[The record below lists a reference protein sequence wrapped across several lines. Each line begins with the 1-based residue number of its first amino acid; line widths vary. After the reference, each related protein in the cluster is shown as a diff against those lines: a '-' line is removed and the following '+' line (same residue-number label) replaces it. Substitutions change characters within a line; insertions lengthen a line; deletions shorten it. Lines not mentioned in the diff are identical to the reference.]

1 MARRTPRLFCSLLL
15 LLLLLAVSCS
25 SARRDGIRT
34 AADLE
39 RGNIG
44 VLTGRSND
52 TAVRALF
59 PEADIYYFEDLVSMC
74 MSLQSGH
81 IDAFACMETGVDRL
95 LDRNPGFRVLEE
107 LPEILD
113 TASVAFR
120 QDNLLLAG
128 QFNEFLRGIV
138 ADGTMDAIRAN
149 WLPAGAPEKHYHPHA
164 TEGEPLSVGIEA
176 GQTFFTVIS
185 EGEGV
190 GLEPEMMERF
200 GDFLGRPVRFVEMT
214 NPGMIPALL
223 SGKVDA
229 LVSAISPTQSRS
241 RRVLFSTPYDISAM
255 CLIVAG
261 ATEPVRKGFWAS
273 LKENFYETLVADN
286 RYELILEGLKNT
298 LLITLLS
305 VFFGFLLGCL
315 LCWMKRR
322 GPHWMEKFAHG
333 YCEIVEG
340 IPIVV
345 LLLFMFYVVFATS
358 PLTAI
363 VVAVITYSL
372 HFAAG
377 SAECLDRSIE
387 SVDKGQWEAGK
398 ALGFSRFG
406 TFRYIVAPQALR
418 EFLSLFKGKAVGLI
432 ENTSIVGFIAIEDMT
447 KVTDII
453 RSQTYDS
460 LVPLLIVG
468 VIYFLIAR
476 LISVGLDKLGDHL
489 NFKVK

>member
-1 MARRTPRLFCSLLL
+1 MGRRAFRLLGCLLL
-15 LLLLLAVSCS
+15 LLLVVSCAS
-25 SARRDGIRT
+25 EKRREIR
-34 AADLE
+34 ACSDLE
-39 RGNIG
+39 HGNVG

-52 TAVRALF
+52 SAVRALF
-59 PEADIYYFEDLVSMC
+59 PDAELYYFEDLVSMC

-81 IDAFACMETGVDRL
+81 IDAFACMETGVDGL
-95 LDRNPGFRVLEE
+95 LARNPGFRVLEGV
-107 LPEILD
+107 PEILD
-113 TASVAFR
+113 TAAVAFR
-120 QDNLLLAG
+120 EDNLLLAG
-128 QFNEFLRGIV
+128 QFNEFLRGIL

-149 WLPAGAPEKHYHPHA
+149 WLAADAPGVHYHPHA

-176 GQTFFTVIS
+176 GQTFFTVIR
-185 EGEGV
+185 EGEGA
-190 GLEPEMMERF
+190 GLEPELMMRF
-200 GDFLGRPVRFVEMT
+200 GDYLGRPVRFVEMT
-214 NPGMIPALL
+214 NPGMIPALF

-229 LVSAISPTQSRS
+229 LVSAIAPTRS
-241 RRVLFSTPYDISAM
+241 RAGRVLFSTPYDISPV
-255 CLIVAG
+255 CLVVAG
-261 ATEPVRKGFWAS
+261 DALPRARKSAWSA
-273 LKENFYETLVADN
+273 LKENFHETLIADN
-286 RYELILEGLKNT
+286 RFELILEGLKNT
-298 LLITLLS
+298 LLITFLS
-305 VFFGFLLGCL
+305 VIFGFLLGCG

-322 GPHWMEKFAHG
+322 GPRWAEAFSHG

-377 SAECLDRSIE
+377 AAECLERSIE

-406 TFRYIVAPQALR
+406 TFRYVIAPQAVR
-418 EFLSLFKGKAVGLI
+418 QFLPLFKGKAVGLI

-460 LVPLLIVG
+460 LVPLVVVG

>member
-1 MARRTPRLFCSLLL
+1 MVRRALFRLLPFLLL
-15 LLLLLAVSCS
+15 LPVISCS
-25 SARRDGIRT
+25 SRKQDIRDFG
-34 AADLE
+34 DLE
-39 RGNIG
+39 HGHVG

-52 TAVRALF
+52 AAVRSLL
-59 PEADIYYFEDLVSMC
+59 PDADIYYFEDLVSMC
-74 MSLQSGH
+74 MSLQRGH
-81 IDAFACMETGVDRL
+81 IDAFACMQTGVDGL
-95 LDRNPGFRVLEE
+95 LERNPGFRVLEGT
-107 LPEILD
+107 PQILD

-120 QDNLLLAG
+120 RDDILLAG
-128 QFNEFLRGIV
+128 QFNDFLNGIM
-138 ADGTMDAIRAN
+138 ADGTLEKIRAN
-149 WLPAGAPEKHYHPHA
+149 WFSADGEEAAHYHQHA
-164 TEGEPLSVGIEA
+164 TEGEPLAVGIEA
-176 GQTFFTVIS
+176 GQTFFTVIH

-190 GLEPEMMERF
+190 GLEPELMMRF
-200 GDFLGRPVRFVEMT
+200 GDALGRPVRLVEMT
-214 NPGMIPALL
+214 NPGMIPALV

-229 LVSAISPTQSRS
+229 LVSAISPTRSRS
-241 RRVLFSTPYDISAM
+241 ARVLFSTPYDISEV
-255 CLIVAG
+255 CFIVNDA
-261 ATEPVRKGFWAS
+261 APVVQRS
-273 LKENFYETLVADN
+273 TLKDKIRDTLVTEG

-322 GPHWMEKFAHG
+322 GPHWMEAFAHG

-377 SAECLDRSIE
+377 AAECLDRSIE

-398 ALGFSRFG
+398 ALGFSRFE
-406 TFRYIVAPQALR
+406 TFRYVIAPQALHD
-418 EFLSLFKGKAVGLI
+418 FLPLLKGKAVGLI

-460 LVPLLIVG
+460 LIPLLVVG
-468 VIYFLIAR
+468 IIYFLIAR
-476 LISVGLDKLGDHL
+476 AISYGLDKLGDHL

>member
-1 MARRTPRLFCSLLL
+1 MARRKLFRLLALLL
-15 LLLLLAVSCS
+15 LLPLISCS
-25 SARRDGIRT
+25 ADKRREIHAFG
-34 AADLE
+34 DLE
-39 RGNIG
+39 HGNVG

-52 TAVRALF
+52 AAVRNLL
-59 PEADIYYFEDLVSMC
+59 PDADLYYFEDLVSMC

-81 IDAFACMETGVDRL
+81 IDAFACMQTGVDGL
-95 LDRNPGFRVLEE
+95 LQRNPGFRVLEGAPA
-107 LPEILD
+107 LLD
-113 TASVAFR
+113 TAAVAFR
-120 QDNLLLAG
+120 KDDLLLAG
-128 QFNEFLRGIV
+128 RFNAFLGEIQ

-149 WLPAGAPEKHYHPHA
+149 WFAPDAPGAHYHQHA
-164 TEGEPLSVGIEA
+164 TEGEPLTVGIEA
-176 GQTFFTVIS
+176 GQTFFTVIR
-185 EGEGV
+185 EGEGT
-190 GLEPEMMERF
+190 GLEPELMMRF
-200 GDFLGRPVRFVEMT
+200 GDALGRPVRFLEMT
-214 NPGMIPALL
+214 SPGMIPALL

-229 LVSAISPTQSRS
+229 LVSAITPTLSRS
-241 RRVLFSTPYDISAM
+241 GRVLFSAPYDISGVCFVVSDAA
-255 CLIVAG
+255 LTRERTGLG
-261 ATEPVRKGFWAS
+261 AKIR
-273 LKENFYETLVADN
+273 ETLVEDG

-315 LCWMKRR
+315 LCLMKRR
-322 GPHWMEKFAHG
+322 GSRWMEAFAHG

-358 PLTAI
+358 PLAAI

-377 SAECLDRSIE
+377 AAECLERSIE
-387 SVDKGQWEAGK
+387 AVDRGQWEAGQ

-406 TFRYIVAPQALR
+406 TFRYIVAPQALKD
-418 EFLSLFKGKAVGLI
+418 FLPLLKGKAVGLI

-460 LVPLLIVG
+460 LIPLLVVG
-468 VIYFLIAR
+468 IIYFLIAR
-476 LISVGLDKLGDHL
+476 GISYGLDKLGDHL
-489 NFKVK
+489 KFRVK